1 MQYEDL
7 KDVFYFKT
15 VRGQSTETFKAV
27 RLDGCAWEVFS
38 DFGIASSI
46 WEYDAMLEYFNDG
59 SWVIQGEEEDAD
71 NHTEQKT
78 QQEPTT
84 EIETLR
90 DKFAMVALQ
99 GWIAGQPAIAKQ
111 PLDGTEDHAKLMAEV
126 AYRYADAMMKARKES
141 L

>member
-15 VRGQSTETFKAV
+15 VRGQSAVTFKAV
-27 RLDGCAWEVFS
+27 RLDGCTWEVFS
-38 DFGIASSI
+38 DLSTACSV
-46 WEYDAMLEYFNDG
+46 WEYDAMLEYLNDG
-59 SWVIQGEEEDAD
+59 SWVIQGEEDTDKPA
-71 NHTEQKT
+71 EQKT
-78 QQEPTT
+78 QQEPIT

-99 GWIAGQPAIAKQ
+99 GWIASQPIIANT
-111 PLDGTEDHAKLMAEV
+111 PLDGTVEHAKLIAEV